1 MKILN
6 CFTGAVIFESSA
18 DAMLQTILDAIAAD
32 ANLSG
37 ANLSGA
43 NLSGANLSGAY
54 LRDANLRDANLR
66 DADLSGAYLRSA
78 DLSGADLS
86 DAYLRDANLRSANL
100 RSANLSG
107 ADLSGAYLR
116 GANLSGAN
124 LSGADLSGADL
135 RSADLSGADLR
146 SADLSGTCL
155 SPYLHTYARQFAQ
168 TCKPVG
174 RNGGRIVYRTAT
186 SQHVGSTQ
194 YTTGKTYTA
203 PVLSWDAATECHP
216 GIYAF
221 GTLAELRAEYGD
233 TSAVRCYVRD
243 GDYTITAKNAIRC
256 KRIRVLSEVAA

>member
-18 DAMLQTILDAIAAD
+18 DRMRQAILDAIAAGANLSGANLSVANLSDANLSDANLSGANLSDANLSGANLSGANLSDANLRD

-43 NLSGANLSGAY
+43 NLSG
-54 LRDANLRDANLR
+54 
-66 DADLSGAYLRSA
+66 
-78 DLSGADLS
+78 
-86 DAYLRDANLRSANL
+86 
-100 RSANLSG
+100 
-107 ADLSGAYLR
+107 
-116 GANLSGAN
+116 
-124 LSGADLSGADL
+124 
-135 RSADLSGADLR
+135 
-146 SADLSGTCL
+146 TCL
-155 SPYLHTYARQFAQ
+155 SPDLHTYARQFAQ

-203 PVLSWDAATECHP
+203 PVLSWDSATACHP

-221 GTLAELRAEYGD
+221 GTIAELCAEYGD